1 MRSLSAAPTSG
12 IDVFSDDVL
21 SEPYEAYRVLRDTGA
36 VVRLTSRPLWVLARY
51 ADVRAALADAA
62 TFSSAAGVGV
72 SDEMNA
78 MQAGSVLASDDP
90 EHARLRAVLSEKL
103 APRALASL
111 RTAIAEQADALVAG
125 VVARGSFNAVTE
137 LAARL
142 PVDVVAD
149 LIGLPAEGRDMLLT
163 GADAMF
169 ASFGPLDA
177 RLQSRMP
184 EVMAY
189 VEFMAASTSR
199 DKLTPGSWGAAIL
212 DAVDEGRLAAES
224 AVPLMAAYLIAAMD
238 TTVHSLGNF
247 IRLLAADPQLWR
259 TLKADPGLIGGAFE
273 ENLRLESP
281 VQGFTRLTTRDV
293 EIDGTLIPTG
303 TRVLL
308 SYASANRDE
317 RHYPDPDRYDIRRN
331 PVDHLAFGYA
341 THGCAG
347 QGLARI
353 EAQALIGSLLRRVES
368 MSACGR
374 CALQR
379 LRRLGRITM
388 CPGAAGYGLSR
399 PSPQPRCL
407 FGGWNS
413 LYCHPLKGRARHD
426 P

>member
-103 APRALASL
+103 ALRALASL

-125 VVARGSFNAVTE
+125 VVARGGFDAVAE

-149 LIGLPAEGRDMLLT
+149 LIGLPADGRDMLLT

-199 DKLTPGSWGAAIL
+199 DKLTSGSWGAAIL

-224 AVPLMAAYLIAAMD
+224 AVPVMAAYLIAAMD

-293 EIDGTLIPTG
+293 ELDGTLIPADTQ
-303 TRVLL
+303 VLL

-368 MSACGR
+368 IELAGEPVRHSHPMIRGLE
-374 CALQR
+374 ALPVSVVPER
-379 LRRLGRITM
+379 E
-388 CPGAAGYGLSR
+388 A
-399 PSPQPRCL
+399 
-407 FGGWNS
+407 
-413 LYCHPLKGRARHD
+413 
-426 P
+426 

>member
-125 VVARGSFNAVTE
+125 VVARGGFDAVAE

-149 LIGLPAEGRDMLLT
+149 LIGLPADGRDMLLT

-199 DKLTPGSWGAAIL
+199 DKLTSGSWGAAIL

-224 AVPLMAAYLIAAMD
+224 AVPVMAAYLIAAMD

-293 EIDGTLIPTG
+293 ELDGTLIPADTQ
-303 TRVLL
+303 VLL

-368 MSACGR
+368 IELAGEPVRHSHPMIRGLE
-374 CALQR
+374 ALPVSVVPER
-379 LRRLGRITM
+379 E
-388 CPGAAGYGLSR
+388 A
-399 PSPQPRCL
+399 
-407 FGGWNS
+407 
-413 LYCHPLKGRARHD
+413 
-426 P
+426 

>member
-1 MRSLSAAPTSG
+1 MRSLSAAAISD

-21 SEPYEAYRVLRDTGA
+21 SEPYGAYRALRDAGA
-36 VVRLTSRPLWVLARY
+36 VVRLTSQPLWVLARY

-62 TFSSAAGVGV
+62 TFSSATGVGV
-72 SDEMNA
+72 SDEMNV

-90 EHARLRAVLSEKL
+90 EHARLRAVLSQKL

-111 RTAIAEQADALVAG
+111 RTAIAGQADALVAG
-125 VVARGSFNAVTE
+125 LVAQGGFDAVSE

-149 LIGLPAEGRDMLLT
+149 LIGLPPQGREVLLP

-169 ASFGPLDA
+169 ASFGPLDG

-184 EVMAY
+184 EIMAY
-189 VEFMAASTSR
+189 TEFMAAMTSR
-199 DKLTPGSWGAAIL
+199 DKLAPGSWGAAIL
-212 DAVDEGRLAAES
+212 DAVDDGRLAPES

-247 IRLLAADPQLWR
+247 IRLLAEDTQLWG
-259 TLKADPGLIGGAFE
+259 TLKADPSLIGSAFE

-293 EIDGTLIPTG
+293 EVDGTFIPAR

-308 SYASANRDE
+308 SFASANRDE
-317 RHYPDPDRYDIRRN
+317 RHYPGPDRFDIRRN

-341 THGCAG
+341 AHGYAG

-353 EAQALIGSLLRRVES
+353 EAQALIGSLVRRVES
-368 MSACGR
+368 IELAGKPVRHLHPMIRGMA
-374 CALQR
+374 AL
-379 LRRLGRITM
+379 
-388 CPGAAGYGLSR
+388 PVSVVPAPEA
-399 PSPQPRCL
+399 
-407 FGGWNS
+407 
-413 LYCHPLKGRARHD
+413 
-426 P
+426 

>member
-125 VVARGSFNAVTE
+125 VVARGSFDAVAE

-199 DKLTPGSWGAAIL
+199 DKLTSGSWGAAIL

-293 EIDGTLIPTG
+293 EIDGTLIPAG

-368 MSACGR
+368 IELAGEPVRHPHPMIRGLE
-374 CALQR
+374 ALPVSVVPER
-379 LRRLGRITM
+379 ET
-388 CPGAAGYGLSR
+388 
-399 PSPQPRCL
+399 
-407 FGGWNS
+407 
-413 LYCHPLKGRARHD
+413 
-426 P
+426 

>member
-1 MRSLSAAPTSG
+1 M
-12 IDVFSDDVL
+12 
-21 SEPYEAYRVLRDTGA
+21 
-36 VVRLTSRPLWVLARY
+36 LARY

-78 MQAGSVLASDDP
+78 MQADSGLASDDP

-125 VVARGSFNAVTE
+125 VIARGSFDAVAE

-149 LIGLPAEGRDMLLT
+149 LIGLPAEGRDILLT

-199 DKLTPGSWGAAIL
+199 DKLTSGSWGAAIL

-238 TTVHSLGNF
+238 TTVHSLGNL

-273 ENLRLESP
+273 ENPRLESP

-293 EIDGTLIPTG
+293 ELDGTLIPTG
-303 TRVLL
+303 PGCYSATRQPTGTSGTTPTPTGTTSAGIPLTTWR
-308 SYASANRDE
+308 SATPRTGAPARDWPAS
-317 RHYPDPDRYDIRRN
+317 RR
-331 PVDHLAFGYA
+331 
-341 THGCAG
+341 
-347 QGLARI
+347 
-353 EAQALIGSLLRRVES
+353 
-368 MSACGR
+368 
-374 CALQR
+374 
-379 LRRLGRITM
+379 
-388 CPGAAGYGLSR
+388 R
-399 PSPQPRCL
+399 PSSGPCCVA
-407 FGGWNS
+407 WKASNS
-413 LYCHPLKGRARHD
+413 PGNPCVTRTR
-426 P
+426 

>member
-125 VVARGSFNAVTE
+125 VVARGGFDAVAE

-149 LIGLPAEGRDMLLT
+149 LIGLPADGRDMLLT

-199 DKLTPGSWGAAIL
+199 DKLTSGSWGAAIL

-224 AVPLMAAYLIAAMD
+224 AVPVMAAYLIAAMD

-259 TLKADPGLIGGAFE
+259 TLKA
-273 ENLRLESP
+273 
-281 VQGFTRLTTRDV
+281 TR
-293 EIDGTLIPTG
+293 G
-303 TRVLL
+303 
-308 SYASANRDE
+308 
-317 RHYPDPDRYDIRRN
+317 
-331 PVDHLAFGYA
+331 
-341 THGCAG
+341 
-347 QGLARI
+347 
-353 EAQALIGSLLRRVES
+353 
-368 MSACGR
+368 
-374 CALQR
+374 
-379 LRRLGRITM
+379 
-388 CPGAAGYGLSR
+388 
-399 PSPQPRCL
+399 
-407 FGGWNS
+407 
-413 LYCHPLKGRARHD
+413 
-426 P
+426 

>member
-125 VVARGSFNAVTE
+125 VVARGGFDAVAE

-184 EVMAY
+184 EVMAH

-199 DKLTPGSWGAAIL
+199 DKLTSGSWGAAIL

-293 EIDGTLIPTG
+293 ELDGTLIPAG

-341 THGCAG
+341 SHGCAG

-368 MSACGR
+368 IELAGEPVRHSHPMIRGLE
-374 CALQR
+374 ALPVSVVPER
-379 LRRLGRITM
+379 E
-388 CPGAAGYGLSR
+388 A
-399 PSPQPRCL
+399 
-407 FGGWNS
+407 
-413 LYCHPLKGRARHD
+413 
-426 P
+426 

>member
-1 MRSLSAAPTSG
+1 MRSLSAVSTSG

-103 APRALASL
+103 APRALAAL
-111 RTAIAEQADALVAG
+111 RSAIAEQADALVAG
-125 VVARGSFNAVTE
+125 VVARGSFDAVAD

-149 LIGLPAEGRDMLLT
+149 LIGLPAEGRDILLT

-177 RLQSRMP
+177 RLQGRMP

-247 IRLLAADPQLWR
+247 IRLLAVDQQLWQ
-259 TLKADPGLIGGAFE
+259 TLKADPGLIGSAFE

-281 VQGFTRLTTRDV
+281 VQAFTRLTTRDFEV
-293 EIDGTLIPTG
+293 DGTLIPTG

-317 RHYPDPDRYDIRRN
+317 RHYPDPDRSDIGPN

-368 MSACGR
+368 IELAGKPVRHPHPMIRGLE
-374 CALQR
+374 ALPVCV
-379 LRRLGRITM
+379 I
-388 CPGAAGYGLSR
+388 
-399 PSPQPRCL
+399 PQ
-407 FGGWNS
+407 GE
-413 LYCHPLKGRARHD
+413 A
-426 P
+426 

>member
-1 MRSLSAAPTSG
+1 MSSLSAVPTAD
-12 IDVFSDDVL
+12 IDVFSEDVL
-21 SEPYEAYRVLRDTGA
+21 SEPYDAYRVLRDTGA
-36 VVRLTSRPLWVLARY
+36 VVRLTSQPLWVLARY

-62 TFSSAAGVGV
+62 TFSSAEGVGV

-90 EHARLRAVLSEKL
+90 EHAKLRAVLSEKL

-125 VVARGSFNAVTE
+125 VVARGSFDAVSE

-149 LIGLPAEGRDMLLT
+149 LIGLPLDGREKLLS

-177 RLQSRMP
+177 RLQGRMP

-189 VEFMAASTSR
+189 VEFMASVTSR
-199 DKLTPGSWGAAIL
+199 DKLAPGSWGAAIL
-212 DAVDEGRLAAES
+212 DAVDDGRLAPES
-224 AVPLMAAYLIAAMD
+224 AVALMAAYLIAAMD

-247 IRLLAADPQLWR
+247 IRLLAEDPRLWQA
-259 TLKADPGLIGGAFE
+259 LKAEPGLIGSAFE

-293 EIDGTLIPTG
+293 EVDGTVIPG
-303 TRVLL
+303 RTRVLL

-317 RHYPDPDRYDIRRN
+317 RHYADPDHFDIRRN

-341 THGCAG
+341 AHGCAG
-347 QGLARI
+347 QGLARM
-353 EAQALIGSLLRRVES
+353 EAHALIGSLLRRVASIEL
-368 MSACGR
+368 
-374 CALQR
+374 CAQPVR
-379 LRRLGRITM
+379 HPHPMIR
-388 CPGAAGYGLSR
+388 GLEALPVSVVLER
-399 PSPQPRCL
+399 E
-407 FGGWNS
+407 
-413 LYCHPLKGRARHD
+413 A
-426 P
+426 

>member
-21 SEPYEAYRVLRDTGA
+21 SEPYEAYRVLRDTAA

-103 APRALASL
+103 ALRALASL

-125 VVARGSFNAVTE
+125 VVARGSFDAVAE

-184 EVMAY
+184 EVMAH

-199 DKLTPGSWGAAIL
+199 DKLTSGSWGAAIL

-224 AVPLMAAYLIAAMD
+224 AVPVMAAYLIAAMD

-293 EIDGTLIPTG
+293 ELDGTLIPAG

-341 THGCAG
+341 SHGCAG

-368 MSACGR
+368 IELAGEPVRHSHPMIRGLE
-374 CALQR
+374 ALPVSVVPER
-379 LRRLGRITM
+379 E
-388 CPGAAGYGLSR
+388 A
-399 PSPQPRCL
+399 
-407 FGGWNS
+407 
-413 LYCHPLKGRARHD
+413 
-426 P
+426 